1 MIAFHTLA
9 LTTLIQKGASQG
21 ISEGTAII
29 VAAVGGA
36 LLAAVLQTLGAF
48 LINFLTARRE
58 DRAAARE
65 SEKRHEQ
72 WEREDQLRREEQKE
86 AAQQRRQ
93 AHRVEAYRKFA
104 AATAF
109 AIPLDEDRRAEQL
122 AKLTE
127 THTEVQAHG
136 SSDVRDDAASLYE
149 RAYRALY
156 TDPEGNV
163 GMVRINLD
171 TSRGHFWDS
180 ISRAQEEED
189 QE

>member
-1 MIAFHTLA
+1 MMAFHT

-48 LINFLTARRE
+48 LINFLAARRE
-58 DRAAARE
+58 ERAAARE

-93 AHRVEAYRKFA
+93 AHRVEAYRKVA

-127 THTEVQAHG
+127 THTEVQAYG
-136 SSDVRDDAASLYE
+136 SH
-149 RAYRALY
+149 RAYATTQVLF
-156 TDPEGNV
+156 TSVPTEPCT
-163 GMVRINLD
+163 RIPTA
-171 TSRGHFWDS
+171 TS
-180 ISRAQEEED
+180 AQFGLA
-189 QE
+189 